1 MGPMLATGTL
11 LAGLQCMSA
20 IVQKTVALL
29 FFAIVC
35 YRMIVPRVT
44 SLTLGNPVIVMS
56 VKTILKH
63 MGKSMYITL
72 IHSELGDTNTT
83 KQNKRKLCLYLARC
97 IFYIQSTVS
106 W

>member
-20 IVQKTVALL
+20 IVQKKLWPCMS
-29 FFAIVC
+29 FAIVC

-72 IHSELGDTNTT
+72 IHSELGDINTT
-83 KQNKRKLCLYLARC
+83 KQTKGNCV
-97 IFYIQSTVS
+97 YI
-106 W
+106 